1 MKRYFMDDQYMKN
14 RKSVIISA
22 AFIFLPAILFI
33 VISLVQC
40 GGSGGGSFLPM
51 PKWNDEAAYY
61 ALIKT
66 WLSTG
71 MPEGYWGF
79 EGGHAILGT
88 GSAWSPAILLP
99 YAVFG
104 EMFGWGYSSV
114 AIANVVFLCI
124 ANALLLILCRPG
136 RKGILYLA
144 LAEVFSSHILLYLN
158 TIMSEV
164 LRYALGMVLAAMLYR
179 LLFMEEGGKNGV
191 FRYVVAPVYIVAVT
205 QVYIF
210 FAFAVPIYIF
220 AVLKKKKWYCKT
232 IVAFLA
238 MTAEA
243 GGSYYLLHLISSN
256 YNIYKAEMLLEALK
270 RKDFLGAVRTFLW
283 MFKVGLA
290 DLWHCFL
297 SYTGYGMFRWFVPL
311 LVVFAALPLLVL
323 CRDGIGY
330 LKKKEEEREAFWDRD
345 RQIFLVISYSVGLF
359 VFMYITVYSLE
370 AFTFYRG
377 VGIVL
382 LFSLVMIL
390 GLGKKKY
397 VYLLLGLYA
406 AGIIFVPVNWRDFNE
421 ERYVGA
427 EVRDEWNELAKELE
441 KAMPLAGE
449 DKVPYGAHLFEREE
463 QSGSGKMSGN
473 GEAGEKVS
481 LMSEKEELR
490 WANTAVLYS
499 MEPKLICA
507 MPAGTGVNF
516 AMYSDKI
523 VEEAGYLVFSL
534 KEENLRQDW
543 LEQSHQVI
551 YEKYGGILERD
562 YFIQYRDEEYIVY
575 KKRMG

>member
-1 MKRYFMDDQYMKN
+1 M
-14 RKSVIISA
+14 
-22 AFIFLPAILFI
+22 
-33 VISLVQC
+33 
-40 GGSGGGSFLPM
+40 PM

-61 ALIKT
+61 ELIKT

-79 EGGHAILGT
+79 EGGHAIVGT

-104 EMFGWGYSSV
+104 EMFGWGYGSV
-114 AIANVVFLCI
+114 AIANVIFLCI
-124 ANALLLILCRPG
+124 ANALVLILCRPD
-136 RKGILYLA
+136 RRGIWYLV

-164 LRYALGMVLAAMLYR
+164 LRFALGMVLAAMLYR
-179 LLFMEEGGKNGV
+179 LLFMEEDGADRI
-191 FRYVVAPVYIVAVT
+191 FRYVVVPVYIVIIT

-238 MTAEA
+238 MAIEA
-243 GGSYYLLHLISSN
+243 GSSYYLLHMISSN
-256 YNIYKAEMLLEALK
+256 YNIYKTEMLFETLK
-270 RKDFLGAVRTFLW
+270 RKDFFGAVKTFLW
-283 MFKVGLA
+283 MFKVGLV

-297 SYTGYGMFRWFVPL
+297 SSTGYGMFRWFVPL
-311 LVVFAALPLLVL
+311 LAVFAVLPLVVL
-323 CRDGIGY
+323 CKDGFGY
-330 LKKKEEEREAFWDRD
+330 LKKEEKERELFWNRD

-390 GLGKKKY
+390 GMEKKKCG
-397 VYLLLGLYA
+397 YLLLGLYA
-406 AGIIFVPVNWRDFNE
+406 AGIFFVPANWRDFNE
-421 ERYVGA
+421 ERYVSA
-427 EVRDEWNELAKELE
+427 EVRDEWNELAEELE
-441 KAMPLAGE
+441 KAMPL
-449 DKVPYGAHLFEREE
+449 EREDE
-463 QSGSGKMSGN
+463 VLYRVRSSEGEERLESGETADSG
-473 GEAGEKVS
+473 EVGEKAAR
-481 LMSEKEELR
+481 MSEKEELR

-507 MPAGTGVNF
+507 MPAGAGVNF
-516 AMYSDKI
+516 AMYSDEI
-523 VEEAGYLVFSL
+523 VGEAGYLVFSL

-543 LEQSHQVI
+543 LEQSHQEI
-551 YEKYGGILERD
+551 YEKYGEILERD
-562 YFIQYRDEEYIVY
+562 YYIQYRDEEYIVY
-575 KKRMG
+575 RKRGEN

>member
-1 MKRYFMDDQYMKN
+1 MDDDHMK
-14 RKSVIISA
+14 KKIS
-22 AFIFLPAILFI
+22 FIYPAIFILLPVLLFG
-33 VISLVQC
+33 VISFVQC
-40 GGSGGGSFLPM
+40 GRSGGGSFLPM

-61 ALIKT
+61 ALVKT
-66 WLSTG
+66 WLRTG

-79 EGGHAILGT
+79 EGGHAIVGT

-124 ANALLLILCRPG
+124 ANALVLILCRPG
-136 RKGILYLA
+136 RKGILYL
-144 LAEVFSSHILLYLN
+144 LSAEILSSHILLYLN

-179 LLFMEEGGKNGV
+179 LLFMEEDGKDRV
-191 FRYVVAPVYIVAVT
+191 FRYIVVPVYIVIIT

-210 FAFAVPIYIF
+210 FAFAVPVYIF
-220 AVLKKKKWYCKT
+220 AVLRKKKWYCKT

-238 MTAEA
+238 MAAEA

-270 RKDFLGAVRTFLW
+270 RGDFFGAVRTFLW
-283 MFKVGLA
+283 MFKVGLV

-311 LVVFAALPLLVL
+311 LAVFVVLPLFVL
-323 CRDGIGY
+323 GKDGVGY
-330 LKKKEEEREAFWDRD
+330 LKREEKEREPFWNRD
-345 RQIFLVISYSVGLF
+345 RQILLTISYSIGLF

-370 AFTFYRG
+370 AFTFFRG

-382 LFSLVMIL
+382 LFSLVIVL
-390 GLGKKKY
+390 GMDKKQY
-397 VYLLLGLYA
+397 GYLLLGLYA
-406 AGIIFVPVNWRDFNE
+406 AGIFFVPANWRDFNE
-421 ERYVGA
+421 ERYVDA
-427 EVRDEWNELAKELE
+427 EVRDEWNELANEMEKAIPLE
-441 KAMPLAGE
+441 KKDEEL
-449 DKVPYGAHLFEREE
+449 YGGR
-463 QSGSGKMSGN
+463 SP
-473 GEAGEKVS
+473 EK
-481 LMSEKEELR
+481 LR

-507 MPAGTGVNF
+507 MPAGAGVNF

-523 VEEAGYLVFSL
+523 VEEAGYLVYSL
-534 KEENLRQDW
+534 EEENLRQDW
-543 LEQSHQVI
+543 LEQSYQEI
-551 YEKYGGILERD
+551 YEKYGGILEKD
-562 YFIQYRDEEYIVY
+562 YYIQYRDEKYIVY
-575 KKRMG
+575 KKRKNN

>member
-1 MKRYFMDDQYMKN
+1 MDNHCMKN
-14 RKSVIISA
+14 KKLIIIST

-33 VISLVQC
+33 VISLVEC
-40 GGSGGGSFLPM
+40 GRNGGGLFLPM

-61 ALIKT
+61 ELIKT

-88 GSAWSPAILLP
+88 GSAWSPAILFP

-104 EMFGWGYSSV
+104 EMFGWGYGSV

-124 ANALLLILCRPG
+124 ANALLLILCRPDG
-136 RKGILYLA
+136 RGALYLA
-144 LAEVFSSHILLYLN
+144 LAEILSSHILLYLN
-158 TIMSEV
+158 TIMSEI

-179 LLFMEEGGKNGV
+179 LLFMEEGGKDRI
-191 FRYVVAPVYIVAVT
+191 FRYVVVPVYIVAIT

-220 AVLKKKKWYCKT
+220 AILKKKKWYYKT

-238 MTAEA
+238 MAVEA

-270 RKDFLGAVRTFLW
+270 RKDVFGAVRTFLW

-311 LVVFAALPLLVL
+311 LVVFVALPLLVL
-323 CRDGIGY
+323 CKDGIGY
-330 LKKKEEEREAFWDRD
+330 LKKKEEERETFWDRD
-345 RQIFLVISYSVGLF
+345 RQIFLVISYSIGLF

-382 LFSLVMIL
+382 LFSLVMVL
-390 GLGKKKY
+390 GMEKKKY
-397 VYLLLGLYA
+397 GYLLLGLYA
-406 AGIIFVPVNWRDFNE
+406 AGILFVPANWRDFNE
-421 ERYVGA
+421 ERYASA
-427 EVRDEWNELAKELE
+427 EVRDEWDELAKELE
-441 KAMPLAGE
+441 KAMPLVGE
-449 DKVPYGAHLFEREE
+449 E
-463 QSGSGKMSGN
+463 
-473 GEAGEKVS
+473 
-481 LMSEKEELR
+481 EELR

-507 MPAGTGVNF
+507 MPAGIGVNF
-516 AMYSDKI
+516 AMYSEEI

-534 KEENLRQDW
+534 KEEDLRQDW
-543 LEQSHQVI
+543 LEQSHREI
-551 YEKYGGILERD
+551 YEKYGEILERD

-575 KKRMG
+575 KKRKG

>member
-1 MKRYFMDDQYMKN
+1 MKN
-14 RKSVIISA
+14 RKLFMILAV
-22 AFIFLPAILFI
+22 FMFLPVILFI

-40 GGSGGGSFLPM
+40 GRSGGGSFLPM

-61 ALIKT
+61 ELVKT
-66 WLSTG
+66 WLNTG
-71 MPEGYWGF
+71 MPKGYWGF

-88 GSAWSPAILLP
+88 GGAWSPAILLP

-104 EMFGWGYSSV
+104 EMFGWGYGSV

-124 ANALLLILCRPG
+124 ANALVLILCKPSV
-136 RKGILYLA
+136 KGVLYLL
-144 LAEVFSSHILLYLN
+144 LAEICSSHILLYLN

-164 LRYALGMVLAAMLYR
+164 LRYALALVLAAMLQR
-179 LLFMEEGGKNGV
+179 LLFAGENGKDRV
-191 FRYVVAPVYIVAVT
+191 FRYVVVPVYIVAIT

-210 FAFAVPIYIF
+210 FAFAVPVYIF
-220 AVLKKKKWYCKT
+220 AVLKKKKWYCKA
-232 IVAFLA
+232 VAAFLA
-238 MTAEA
+238 MAAEA

-256 YNIYKAEMLLEALK
+256 YNIYKTEILLEAL
-270 RKDFLGAVRTFLW
+270 RDKDLFGAVRTFLW
-283 MFKVGLA
+283 MCKVGLI

-311 LVVFAALPLLVL
+311 LAIFAALPLLVL
-323 CRDGIGY
+323 CKDGIGY
-330 LKKKEEEREAFWDRD
+330 LKKKEKKQDVFWNRD
-345 RQIFLVISYSVGLF
+345 RQILLVISYSTVLF

-382 LFSLVMIL
+382 LFSLVMVL
-390 GLGKKKY
+390 GMEKKKY
-397 VYLLLGLYA
+397 GYLLLGLYA
-406 AGIIFVPVNWRDFNE
+406 AGIFFVPANWRDFNE

-427 EVRDEWNELAKELE
+427 EIREEWDALAKELE
-441 KAMPLAGE
+441 EAMPLE
-449 DKVPYGAHLFEREE
+449 
-463 QSGSGKMSGN
+463 
-473 GEAGEKVS
+473 
-481 LMSEKEELR
+481 EELR

-507 MPAGTGVNF
+507 MPAGAGVNF
-516 AMYSDKI
+516 AMYSDEI

-534 KEENLRQDW
+534 KEEDLRQDW
-543 LEQSHQVI
+543 LEQSHQEI

-575 KKRMG
+575 KKRGQ